1 MRDAGPV
8 VRVRRATLQDADDV
22 LAWRNDEDA
31 RRASFSSAVI
41 ERSTHLPW
49 FARKLEDPACVIYI
63 GVGGVGF
70 VRFEREGDYAEISVA
85 VAPERRGGGMGTAL
99 LRAACAQYRH
109 DVPGVDSLVAL
120 VREDNLASRRAF
132 ERAGFAVDA
141 HTFVGGAP
149 ALRMTHR
156 VVDVLFRVEAGPGI
170 GLGHVSRCAS
180 LAAALDGAGRQWR
193 CLTAD
198 ATALAE
204 VVPADH
210 IIALNTAPFSVAEA
224 GEVCRRAASLHTACV
239 VVDSYGADFAYLTE
253 LSQGPHRTAV
263 IQDEWGL
270 VAADVLIHPSV
281 SPPEVPVSVKPA
293 WRLVSGAEYILLRP
307 DYWHVEVPAIR
318 DTVGHVLLTFGG
330 ADPARLGVRLLVP
343 LAEAFPAWT
352 FALVVGPY
360 QADAAAFREIAAR
373 YPDRITLVEGVATLR
388 DEMLRADLAVTAAG
402 QTLYELAACGRPAV
416 AIEAAQNQHAQV
428 EALARAGA
436 LAHVDAVTS
445 ADFVMRVVAAVRAL
459 AADPVRRRTMSA
471 AARRMVDGQGAT
483 RVIHALGLGRT

>member
-1 MRDAGPV
+1 
-8 VRVRRATLQDADDV
+8 
-22 LAWRNDEDA
+22 
-31 RRASFSSAVI
+31 
-41 ERSTHLPW
+41 
-49 FARKLEDPACVIYI
+49 
-63 GVGGVGF
+63 
-70 VRFEREGDYAEISVA
+70 
-85 VAPERRGGGMGTAL
+85 
-99 LRAACAQYRH
+99 
-109 DVPGVDSLVAL
+109 
-120 VREDNLASRRAF
+120 
-132 ERAGFAVDA
+132 
-141 HTFVGGAP
+141 
-149 ALRMTHR
+149 
-156 VVDVLFRVEAGPGI
+156 
-170 GLGHVSRCAS
+170 
-180 LAAALDGAGRQWR
+180 
-193 CLTAD
+193 
-198 ATALAE
+198 
-204 VVPADH
+204 
-210 IIALNTAPFSVAEA
+210 
-224 GEVCRRAASLHTACV
+224 
-239 VVDSYGADFAYLTE
+239 
-253 LSQGPHRTAV
+253 
-263 IQDEWGL
+263 
-270 VAADVLIHPSV
+270 
-281 SPPEVPVSVKPA
+281 
-293 WRLVSGAEYILLRP
+293 
-307 DYWHVEVPAIR
+307 
-318 DTVGHVLLTFGG
+318 LLTFGG